1 MTLPKVVMG
10 VVLMVSIGGAM
21 ADAVED
27 QIGMGLEAYQ
37 AKDYKVAIDELNYAV
52 AQIQEKL
59 NAANNTLLPD
69 APDGWSASEV
79 ENASAGMAMMGGGA
93 HMSRSYQRGEQS
105 VEISIMAGSP
115 MITGGLAMINN
126 PMLLASDPSIKPYR
140 YKRNKGMKQTSD
152 GAIEVTLAVAG
163 QIMVQ
168 LSGSG
173 VDDATLEKF
182 LDAMDFDAIQ
192 ESLLQ

>member
-1 MTLPKVVMG
+1 L
-10 VVLMVSIGGAM
+10 
-21 ADAVED
+21 
-27 QIGMGLEAYQ
+27 GLEAYQ
-37 AKDYKVAIDELNYAV
+37 ANDYKVAIEELKYAV

-69 APDGWSASEV
+69 PPAGWTASEV
-79 ENASAGMAMMGGGA
+79 ENASAGMAMMGGGT
-93 HMSRSYQRGEQS
+93 HMSRSYQKGEQS

-140 YKRNKGMKQTSD
+140 YKRSKGMKQISE
-152 GAIEVTLAVAG
+152 GSIEITLALAG

-168 LSGSG
+168 LSGEG
-173 VDDATLEKF
+173 VDEPTLEKF
-182 LDAMDFDAIQ
+182 LDGMNFTAIQ

>member
-93 HMSRSYQRGEQS
+93 HMSRSYQRGEQL